1 MNNSSIESA
10 IAEWT
15 TILGESAVVAASA
28 ADANASTIGAKRY
41 IPAVLRPENQEQ
53 ISAILKIAQQC
64 RVAVYPVSTGNNWGY
79 GSANP
84 VEDGCVILDLSRLDS
99 ISNFDPEMGVVTVQP
114 GVTQGALRDFLDRQ
128 DGNYLVPVTGAGPT
142 CSILGN
148 ALERGYGITPITD
161 HFAAV
166 TKIEAVL
173 PDGTFYQTQLSELGG
188 AEVDGLFKWG
198 IGPYLDGLFSQG
210 NFGVVVNITIALAP
224 APETVTAFFFSTK
237 DDAKLEALV
246 PTVKAVLRTLGGS
259 VVAINLLNSQR
270 MLSMMAPFPED
281 KALEGVLPAHEIE
294 RLANSHGVPAW
305 SGVGAIY
312 ASKEVARAAKRTLRR
327 LLGPATDRL
336 IFINRRR
343 VDLAQNVAR
352 VLPGRLGTRVR
363 GMADTLSGALE
374 IMHGTPNDVALA
386 LAYWRSGALPEP
398 GQPKNPARDGC
409 GLIWFAPLVPIRG
422 KDARRYINM
431 IEKICPQ
438 FGINPLITLTT
449 VNDRCFDST
458 VPLLFDRRDAD
469 ATARANDCYRELYKA
484 GQKEGFLPYRLNIDA
499 MDFLNTGSSA
509 FSQLAS
515 QLKAAVDPNFILAP
529 GRYVPRIK
537 HSEVSE
543 LLPRH
548 TQHDS
553 SLSGK

>member
-1 MNNSSIESA
+1 MNSTSTESA

-15 TILGESAVVAASA
+15 TLLGESGVVAAGA
-28 ADANASTIGAKRY
+28 ADFGASTIGTKRS

-53 ISAILKIAQQC
+53 VAAALQVAQRWQ
-64 RVAVYPVSTGNNWGY
+64 VAVYPVSTGKNWGY

-84 VEDGCVILDLSRLDS
+84 VEDGCAILDLSRLDR
-99 ISNFDPEMGVVTVQP
+99 ISDFDPEMGVITVEP
-114 GVTQGALRDFLDRQ
+114 GVTQGALRDFLDRH

-166 TKIEAVL
+166 TKIEAIM
-173 PDGTFYQTQLSELGG
+173 PDGTRYRTPLSELGA

-198 IGPYLDGLFSQG
+198 LGPYLDGLFSQG
-210 NFGVVVNITIALAP
+210 NFGVVVNMTIALAP

-246 PTVKAVLRTLGGS
+246 PTVRAVLRALGGS

-270 MLSMMAPFPED
+270 MLSMMTPFPEE
-281 KALEGVLPAHEIE
+281 KAVDGVLPASEVE
-294 RLANSHGVPAW
+294 SLANSHGVPAW

-312 ASKEVARAAKRTLRR
+312 ASKEVARAARRTLRR
-327 LLGPATDRL
+327 LLGPVTDRL
-336 IFINRRR
+336 IFINRRK
-343 VDLAQNVAR
+343 VDAAR
-352 VLPGRLGTRVR
+352 NIARLLPGRLATRVK

-386 LAYWRSGALPEP
+386 LAYWRSGNLPAP

-422 KDARRYINM
+422 KDVRRYINM
-431 IEKICPQ
+431 IERICPQ
-438 FGINPLITLTT
+438 YGVNPLITLTT

-458 VPLLFDRRDAD
+458 VPLLFDRMDVE
-469 ATARANDCYRELYKA
+469 ATARANDCYRALYEA

-499 MDFLNTGSSA
+499 MGILNTGGSA
-509 FSQLAS
+509 FFRLAS

-537 HSEVSE
+537 RSEV
-543 LLPRH
+543 
-548 TQHDS
+548 
-553 SLSGK
+553 

>member
-1 MNNSSIESA
+1 VNSTA
-10 IAEWT
+10 IASALAEWA
-15 TILGESAVVAASA
+15 TILGESGVIAAGA
-28 ADANASTIGAKRY
+28 AKFGASTTGAKRT
-41 IPAVLRPENQEQ
+41 IPAVLRPANQEQ
-53 ISAILKIAQQC
+53 VASVLQVAQRW

-84 VEDGCVILDLSRLDS
+84 VEDDCVLLDLSRLDR
-99 ISNFDPEMGVVTVQP
+99 ISEFDAEMGVVTVEP
-114 GVTQGALRDFLDRQ
+114 GVTQGALREFLDRH

-166 TKIEAVL
+166 TKIEAIL
-173 PDGTFYQTQLSELGG
+173 PDGTLYRTSLSELGG
-188 AEVDGLFKWG
+188 EEVDGLFKWG
-198 IGPYLDGLFSQG
+198 VGPYLDGLFSQG
-210 NFGVVVNITIALAP
+210 NFGVVVKMTIALAP

-246 PTVKAVLRTLGGS
+246 PTVRAVLRALGGS

-270 MLSMMAPFPED
+270 MLSMMTPFPED
-281 KALEGVLPAHEIE
+281 RAVDGVLPADEVKS
-294 RLANSHGVPAW
+294 LANSHGVPAW

-312 ASKEVARAAKRTLRR
+312 ASKEVARAARRTLRR
-327 LLGPATDRL
+327 LLGPVTDRL
-336 IFINRRR
+336 VFINRRK
-343 VDLAQNVAR
+343 VGVARSLSR
-352 VLPGRLGTRVR
+352 VLPPRLATRVR

-386 LAYWRSGALPEP
+386 LAYWRSGTLPES

-422 KDARRYINM
+422 NDVRRYINM
-431 IEKICPQ
+431 IERICPQ
-438 FGINPLITLTT
+438 YGVNPLITLTT

-469 ATARANDCYRELYKA
+469 ATARANECYRALYDA

-499 MDFLNTGSSA
+499 MGTLNSGGSA
-509 FSQLAS
+509 FSRLAS
-515 QLKAAVDPNFILAP
+515 QLKAAVDPNYILAP

-537 HSEVSE
+537 RSEV
-543 LLPRH
+543 
-548 TQHDS
+548 
-553 SLSGK
+553 

>member
-1 MNNSSIESA
+1 MEMPVNRTATESA
-10 IAEWT
+10 IDEWA
-15 TILGESAVVAASA
+15 TILGESGVVAADA
-28 ADANASTIGAKRY
+28 AEFGASTIGAKRS

-53 ISAILKIAQQC
+53 VAAVLQVAQRWQ
-64 RVAVYPVSTGNNWGY
+64 VAVYPVSTGNNWGY

-84 VEDGCVILDLSRLDS
+84 VEDGCVILDLSRLDR
-99 ISNFDPEMGVVTVQP
+99 ISDFDPDMGVVTVEP
-114 GVTQGALRDFLDRQ
+114 GVTQGALRDFLDHH

-166 TKIEAVL
+166 TKIEAIL
-173 PDGTFYQTQLSELGG
+173 PDGTLYRTPLSELGG

-198 IGPYLDGLFSQG
+198 LGPYLDGLFSQG
-210 NFGVVVNITIALAP
+210 NFGVVVNMTIALAP
-224 APETVTAFFFSTK
+224 APDTVTAFFFSTK

-246 PTVKAVLRTLGGS
+246 PTVRAVLRALGGS

-270 MLSMMAPFPED
+270 MLSMMTPFPED
-281 KALEGVLPAHEIE
+281 RAIDGVLPAHEVE

-312 ASKEVARAAKRTLRR
+312 ASKEVARAARRTLRR
-327 LLGPATDRL
+327 LLGPVTDRL
-336 IFINRRR
+336 VFINQRK
-343 VDLAQNVAR
+343 VDLARTIAR
-352 VLPGRLGTRVR
+352 VLPGRLAARVK

-386 LAYWRSGALPEP
+386 LAYWRSGTLPET

-422 KDARRYINM
+422 KDVRRYINM
-431 IEKICPQ
+431 IERICPQ
-438 FGINPLITLTT
+438 YGVNPLITLTT

-458 VPLLFDRRDAD
+458 VPLLFDRRDEN
-469 ATARANDCYRELYKA
+469 ATARANDCYRALYEA

-499 MDFLNTGSSA
+499 MSTLNTSDSA
-509 FSQLAS
+509 FSRLAS

-537 HSEVSE
+537 RSEV
-543 LLPRH
+543 
-548 TQHDS
+548 
-553 SLSGK
+553 

>member
-1 MNNSSIESA
+1 MNSTSTESA
-10 IAEWT
+10 IVEWT
-15 TILGESAVVAASA
+15 TILGDSGVVAARA
-28 ADANASTIGAKRY
+28 ARADDIGASTTGTKRS
-41 IPAVLRPENQEQ
+41 ISAVLRPETREQ
-53 ISAILKIAQQC
+53 VAAVLQVAQRWQ
-64 RVAVYPVSTGNNWGY
+64 VAVYPVSTGNNWGY

-84 VEDGCVILDLSRLDS
+84 VEDGCVILDLGGLDR
-99 ISNFDPEMGVVTVQP
+99 ISDFDPELGVVTVEP
-114 GVTQGALRDFLDRQ
+114 GVTQGALRDFLDRHE
-128 DGNYLVPVTGAGPT
+128 GNYLVPVTGAGPT

-166 TKIEAVL
+166 TKLEAIL
-173 PDGTFYQTQLSELGG
+173 PDGTLYRTPLSELGG

-198 IGPYLDGLFSQG
+198 LGPYLDGLFSQG

-224 APETVTAFFFSTK
+224 VPDTVTAFFFSTK

-246 PTVKAVLRTLGGS
+246 PTVRAVLRALGGS

-270 MLSMMAPFPED
+270 MLSMMTPFPED
-281 KALEGVLPAHEIE
+281 KAVDGVLPAHEIE
-294 RLANSHGVPAW
+294 SLANRHGVPAW

-312 ASKEVARAAKRTLRR
+312 ASKEVAKAARRTLRR
-327 LLGPATDRL
+327 LLGPVTDRL
-336 IFINRRR
+336 IFINRRK
-343 VDLAQNVAR
+343 VDAVRNIAR
-352 VLPGRLGTRVR
+352 VLPGRLATRVK

-386 LAYWRSGALPEP
+386 LAYWRSGTLPEP

-422 KDARRYINM
+422 NDVRRYIDM
-431 IEKICPQ
+431 IERICPQ
-438 FGINPLITLTT
+438 YGVNPLITLTT

-458 VPLLFDRRDAD
+458 VPLLFDRRDTN
-469 ATARANDCYRELYKA
+469 ATARANDCYRALFDA

-499 MDFLNTGSSA
+499 MGILNTGGSA
-509 FSQLAS
+509 FTRLAS
-515 QLKAAVDPNFILAP
+515 QLKAAVDPNCILAP

-537 HSEVSE
+537 RSEV
-543 LLPRH
+543 
-548 TQHDS
+548 
-553 SLSGK
+553 